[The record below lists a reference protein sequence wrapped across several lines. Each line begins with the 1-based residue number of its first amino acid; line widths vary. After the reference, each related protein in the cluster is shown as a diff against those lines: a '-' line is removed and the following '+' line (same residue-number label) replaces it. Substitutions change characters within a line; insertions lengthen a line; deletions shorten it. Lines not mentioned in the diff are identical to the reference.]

1 MSEKN
6 DNMLIAE
13 TIHDKE
19 VRRYLYLDLTIDR
32 LIDKMA
38 ALKLHEIG
46 DEQHT
51 PFFAK
56 VRGYTGAKDDD
67 GDLWLVKEIPD
78 SEGPPHKIQEI
89 AYYVDFLLKTPAAP
103 TVLLR
108 QKGKTYRATKQI
120 TNAMQIG
127 SYNYLEQPFIKM
139 LANDLL
145 NRWLF
150 FDEDRNPNNYMVKH
164 DTDGEAY
171 IVVIDY
177 NKADLENTKMKIQGT
192 EDHFG
197 WYREEK
203 TRFLTL
209 LKPENFKALCIDDF
223 EQRLSSM
230 EKLGESF
237 LLDLCTKVFSDGTLL
252 EPKNAARMVTTNLV
266 GRIEYLVRYFRTWF
280 KERNI
285 SKEEE
290 ADDRYSGLGQS
301 FLDYYKRKT

>member
-6 DNMLIAE
+6 NNMLMAD
-13 TIHDKE
+13 TILDQD
-19 VRRYLYLDLTIDR
+19 VRRYLYLDLSLDQ
-32 LIDKMA
+32 LIKKMNNIE
-38 ALKLHEIG
+38 LSEIG
-46 DEQHT
+46 DEQLT

-56 VRGYTGAKDDD
+56 VRGYTGARDSE
-67 GDLWLVKEIPD
+67 GDSWLVKEIPEA
-78 SEGPPHKIQEI
+78 EGASHKIQEI

-108 QKGKTYRATKQI
+108 QDGKVYRATKLI
-120 TNAMQIG
+120 TSAMQIG

-150 FDEDRNPNNYMVKH
+150 FDEDRNPNNYLVKH
-164 DTDGEAY
+164 DTDGEPY

-177 NKADLENTKMKIQGT
+177 NKADLENVEMKIKGT
-192 EDHFG
+192 DDRFG

-209 LKPENFKALCIDDF
+209 LKPENFEVLSIDDF
-223 EQRLSSM
+223 EQRLSLMASLS
-230 EKLGESF
+230 EATI
-237 LLDLCTKVFSDGTLL
+237 LDLCTKVFSGDIFTK
-252 EPKNAARMVTTNLV
+252 PQTVAQTITTNLIN
-266 GRIEYLVRYFRTWF
+266 RISYLDGYFRTWF

-290 ADDRYSGLGQS
+290 VDDRYSGLGQS
-301 FLDYYKRKT
+301 FLNYYKRKT

>member
-6 DNMLIAE
+6 SNMLIAD
-13 TIHDKE
+13 TIHDE
-19 VRRYLYLDLTIDR
+19 AVRRYLYLDLSIDQ
-32 LIDKMA
+32 LIT
-38 ALKLHEIG
+38 KLSSVELSDIG
-46 DEQHT
+46 DEQLT

-56 VRGYTGAKDDD
+56 VRGYTGAHD
-67 GDLWLVKEIPD
+67 GDGDPWLVKEIPA
-78 SEGPPHKIQEI
+78 SEGPSHKIQEI

-108 QKGKTYRATKQI
+108 QDGKVYRATKLI
-120 TNAMQIG
+120 TSAMQIG

-150 FDEDRNPNNYMVKH
+150 FDEDRNPNNYLVKH
-164 DTDGEAY
+164 DTDGEPY

-177 NKADLENTKMKIQGT
+177 NKADLEHPDMKITGT
-192 EDHFG
+192 DDHFG

-209 LKPENFKALCIDDF
+209 LKPENFQVLNIDDF
-223 EQRLSSM
+223 EERLTLM
-230 EKLGESF
+230 KGLEESTLF
-237 LLDLCTKVFSDGTLL
+237 GVCKKVFSGDIFDDPDGVAHTI
-252 EPKNAARMVTTNLV
+252 ASNLV
-266 GRIEYLVRYFRTWF
+266 GRIAYLDGYFRTWF

-290 ADDRYSGLGQS
+290 VDDRYSGLGQS
-301 FLDYYKRKT
+301 FLNYYKRKT